1 MCRDS
6 THRERM
12 LTMFRFKTFIA
23 LISVLALTFLF
34 AGCKDGD
41 ADNNIIDEVS
51 KIFEKDDTSEPEED
65 NDERYTFDHITIE
78 LPEGF
83 TMRELSGVPIAVCP
97 GYPDPSDN
105 ITFTQTGADNIN
117 NYNKSVFEEAY
128 KQTFEGFKEIT
139 SYEVIKVDGVDSIRM
154 MYVISMNGMDMTQTQ
169 VFIFGKTFTDI
180 VSFTSVSGNFDKEFE
195 DCLASVKV
203 K

>member
-1 MCRDS
+1 
-6 THRERM
+6 
-12 LTMFRFKTFIA
+12 MFRFKTFIA

-41 ADNNIIDEVS
+41 TDNNIIDEVS